1 MKKRQ
6 PTDTLCGF
14 AHNAS
19 EVLVTRTAITNAT
32 IVTVDAHD
40 TVIHGGTIVIADNTI
55 VEVLPAGMGPATPC
69 DHTIDAGGGIV
80 MPGLINAHTHLAMTA
95 FRGFADDVDLQ
106 DFLGKLFPAEAK
118 IMSDRHVRVG
128 VRAAFAEAMLSGC
141 TAALDMYWH
150 SDASIEEAVNAGFRL
165 QTGPIFIGSNGP
177 DNVPFEQRLSNANA
191 SKPHSWILAHGTYT
205 MDPTQ
210 LAAVGELATS
220 KGARFHIHASENAGE
235 VADVQGRYGRTP
247 VELLDDHGLLRDGT
261 VLAHAVVL
269 TDAEIARLAETHTAV
284 AHCPSSNMKLA
295 SGFCRVPELL
305 AAGVTVGLGTDGP
318 SSSNDLDMFTAM
330 RVAALIHKGNRLDPT
345 IRPASSILR
354 MATMG
359 SAMALGI
366 DQLVGSIEVGKKA
379 DLVRLDP
386 SSPSLTPIY
395 DPISAVVYAA
405 SRADV
410 VDVWID
416 GQAVVRNRT
425 CTTIDLN
432 RVLSDLR
439 DEGRA
444 INE

>member
-1 MKKRQ
+1 M
-6 PTDTLCGF
+6 
-14 AHNAS
+14 
-19 EVLVTRTAITNAT
+19 TRTAITNAT
-32 IVTVDAHD
+32 IVTVDSND
-40 TVIHGGTIVIADNTI
+40 TVIDGGTIVIDGNVI
-55 VEVLPAGMGPATPC
+55 SEVLPAGAKPASAI
-69 DHTIDAGGGIV
+69 DHTIDAVGGIV

-141 TAALDMYWH
+141 TAALDMYWYP
-150 SDASIEEAVNAGFRL
+150 DASLEEAAKAGFRL

-177 DNVPFEQRLSNANA
+177 DNIPFEQRLADATA
-191 SKPHSWILAHGTYT
+191 SKPHQWILAHGTYT
-205 MDPTQ
+205 MNPDQ
-210 LAAVGELATS
+210 LADVGELAAAES
-220 KGARFHIHASENAGE
+220 ARFHIHASENAGE

-247 VELLDDHGLLRDGT
+247 VELLDDKGLLRSGT

-269 TDAEIARLAETHTAV
+269 SDAEIARLAETQTAV

-318 SSSNDLDMFTAM
+318 SSSNDLDMLAAM

-345 IRPASSILR
+345 VLPAAAILR

-359 SAMALGI
+359 SAAALGI
-366 DQLVGSIEVGKKA
+366 DQIVGSIEVGKNA

-386 SSPSLTPIY
+386 ASPSLTPVY
-395 DPISAVVYAA
+395 DPISTIVYAA

-416 GQAVVRNRT
+416 GVAVVQNRT
-425 CTTIDLN
+425 CTTLN
-432 RVLSDLR
+432 LDAVLRDLR
-439 DEGRA
+439 AEGLA
-444 INE
+444 ITQ

>member
-1 MKKRQ
+1 M
-6 PTDTLCGF
+6 
-14 AHNAS
+14 
-19 EVLVTRTAITNAT
+19 TRTAITNAT
-32 IVTVDAHD
+32 ILTVDAHD
-40 TVIHGGTIVIADNTI
+40 SVVNGGTIIITDDVISH
-55 VEVLPAGMGPATPC
+55 VLPAGATPPSDI
-69 DHTIDAGGGIV
+69 DHMIDAGGGIV

-141 TAALDMYWH
+141 TAALDMYWYPE
-150 SDASIEEAVNAGFRL
+150 ASLEEAVNAGFRL

-177 DNVPFEQRLSNANA
+177 DNLPFEQRLSNANA
-191 SKPHSWILAHGTYT
+191 SSPHSWILAHGTYT
-205 MDPTQ
+205 MDPNQ
-210 LAAVGELATS
+210 LAAVGELATTE
-220 KGARFHIHASENAGE
+220 GARFHIHASENAGE
-235 VADVQGRYGRTP
+235 VADVHGRYGRTP
-247 VELLDDHGLLRDGT
+247 VELLDDHGLLRNGT

-269 TDAEIARLAETHTAV
+269 TDAEITRLAETHTAV

-305 AAGVTVGLGTDGP
+305 DAGVTVGLGTDGP
-318 SSSNDLDMFTAM
+318 SSSNDLDMFSAM
-330 RVAALIHKGNRLDPT
+330 RVAALLHKGNRLDPT
-345 IRPASSILR
+345 VLPASSILR

-359 SAMALGI
+359 SAVALGI
-366 DQLVGSIEVGKKA
+366 DPLVGSLEVGKKA

-395 DPISAVVYAA
+395 DPISAIVYAA

-416 GQAVVRNRT
+416 GQAVVQNRT

-432 RVLSDLR
+432 SILSELR

-444 INE
+444 IHE

>member
-1 MKKRQ
+1 M
-6 PTDTLCGF
+6 
-14 AHNAS
+14 
-19 EVLVTRTAITNAT
+19 TRTAITNAT
-32 IVTVDAHD
+32 IVTVDSND
-40 TVIHGGTIVIADNTI
+40 TVIDGGTIVIDGNVI
-55 VEVLPAGMGPATPC
+55 SEVLPAGAKPASAV

-141 TAALDMYWH
+141 TAALDMYWYP
-150 SDASIEEAVNAGFRL
+150 DASLEEAAKAGFRL

-177 DNVPFEQRLSNANA
+177 DNIPFEQRLADATA
-191 SKPHSWILAHGTYT
+191 SKPHQWILAHGTYT
-205 MDPTQ
+205 MNPDQ
-210 LAAVGELATS
+210 LADVGELAATE
-220 KGARFHIHASENAGE
+220 GARFHIHASENAGE

-247 VELLDDHGLLRDGT
+247 VELLDDKGLLRSGT

-269 TDAEIARLAETHTAV
+269 SDAEIARLAETQTAV

-318 SSSNDLDMFTAM
+318 SSSNDLDMLAAM

-345 IRPASSILR
+345 VLPAAAILR

-359 SAMALGI
+359 SAAALGI
-366 DQLVGSIEVGKKA
+366 DQIVGSIEVGKNA

-386 SSPSLTPIY
+386 ASPSLTPVY
-395 DPISAVVYAA
+395 DPISTIVYAA

-416 GQAVVRNRT
+416 GVAVVQNRT
-425 CTTIDLN
+425 CTTLN
-432 RVLSDLR
+432 LDAVLRDLR
-439 DEGRA
+439 AEGLA
-444 INE
+444 ITQ

>member
-1 MKKRQ
+1 M
-6 PTDTLCGF
+6 
-14 AHNAS
+14 
-19 EVLVTRTAITNAT
+19 TRTAITNAT
-32 IVTVDAHD
+32 IVTVDSND
-40 TVIHGGTIVIADNTI
+40 TVIDGGTIVIDGNVI
-55 VEVLPAGMGPATPC
+55 SEVLPAGATPASAV

-128 VRAAFAEAMLSGC
+128 VRTAFAEAMLSGC
-141 TAALDMYWH
+141 TAALDMYWYP
-150 SDASIEEAVNAGFRL
+150 DASLEEAAKAGFRL

-177 DNVPFEQRLSNANA
+177 DNIPFEQRLADATA
-191 SKPHSWILAHGTYT
+191 SKPHQWILAHGTYT
-205 MDPTQ
+205 MNPEQ
-210 LAAVGELATS
+210 LAEVGELAATE
-220 KGARFHIHASENAGE
+220 GARFHIHASENAGE

-247 VELLDDHGLLRDGT
+247 VELLDDKGLLRSGT

-269 TDAEIARLAETHTAV
+269 SDAEIARLAETQTAV

-318 SSSNDLDMFTAM
+318 SSSNDLDMLAAM

-345 IRPASSILR
+345 VLPAAAILR

-359 SAMALGI
+359 SAAALGI
-366 DQLVGSIEVGKKA
+366 DQIVGSIEVGKNA

-386 SSPSLTPIY
+386 ASPSLTPTY
-395 DPISAVVYAA
+395 DPISTIVYAA

-416 GQAVVRNRT
+416 GVAVVQNRT
-425 CTTIDLN
+425 CTTLN
-432 RVLSDLR
+432 LDAVLRDLR
-439 DEGRA
+439 AEGLA
-444 INE
+444 ITQ

>member
-1 MKKRQ
+1 M
-6 PTDTLCGF
+6 
-14 AHNAS
+14 
-19 EVLVTRTAITNAT
+19 TRTAITNAT
-32 IVTVDAHD
+32 IVTVDAND
-40 TVIHGGTIVIADNTI
+40 SVIHGGTIVINDDTI
-55 VEVLPAGMGPATPC
+55 TELLPSGVTP
-69 DHTIDAGGGIV
+69 DGAVDQTIDARGGIV

-95 FRGFADDVDLQ
+95 FRGFADDVNLQ
-106 DFLGKLFPAEAK
+106 DFLGKLFPAEAN

-128 VRAAFAEAMLSGC
+128 VRAAFAEAMLSGS
-141 TAALDMYWH
+141 TAALDMYWYPEAS
-150 SDASIEEAVNAGFRL
+150 SDEAEKAGFRL

-177 DNVPFEQRLSNANA
+177 DNVPFEQRLTNANA
-191 SKPHSWILAHGTYT
+191 STPHSWILAHGTYT

-210 LAAVGELATS
+210 LAAVGELATAE
-220 KGARFHIHASENAGE
+220 GARFHIHASENAGE
-235 VADVQGRYGRTP
+235 VSDVQGRYGRTP

-269 TDAEIARLAETHTAV
+269 TDVEIARLAETNTAV

-295 SGFCRVPELL
+295 SGFCRVPDLL
-305 AAGVTVGLGTDGP
+305 SAGVTVGLGTDGP

-330 RVAALIHKGNRLDPT
+330 RVAALLHKGNRLDPT
-345 IRPASSILR
+345 VLPARSVLR

-359 SAMALGI
+359 SAAALGI
-366 DQLVGSIEVGKKA
+366 DQLVGSVEVGKKA

-386 SSPSLTPIY
+386 SSPSLTPLY

-410 VDVWID
+410 VDVWIN
-416 GQAVVRNRT
+416 GRAVVRNRT

-432 RVLSDLR
+432 SVLSDLR

-444 INE
+444 IAK